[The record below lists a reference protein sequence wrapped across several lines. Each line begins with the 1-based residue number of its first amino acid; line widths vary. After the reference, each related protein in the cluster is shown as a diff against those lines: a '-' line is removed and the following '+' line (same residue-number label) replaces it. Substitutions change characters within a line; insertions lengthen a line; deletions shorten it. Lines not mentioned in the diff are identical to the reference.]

1 MFETIAMQNVSHI
14 LGMGGCGS
22 SKEMKGL
29 VTKRVPAGT
38 KVLGMIGDSLRH
50 LGNGYSSV
58 RMELL
63 ISEKSRATRYPM

>member
-29 VTKRVPAGT
+29 VTNRVPGVSLKMGAT
-38 KVLGMIGDSLRH
+38 FGDSTTTTGAEALSH
-50 LGNGYSSV
+50 SLW
-58 RMELL
+58 L
-63 ISEKSRATRYPM
+63 TRP